1 MNTSMLFSRFQARSH
16 GGIALRASA
25 FAAILCAALHAHA
38 AQDIYFN
45 ENTSG
50 SSPNRYLNE
59 SSNWYT
65 DAGRTQQFEGTLS
78 SDYNGIINTE
88 SQIFASCAS
97 ELS

>member
-1 MNTSMLFSRFQARSH
+1 MNTSIFARFPSWSR
-16 GGIALRASA
+16 GGIALRSST

-50 SSPNRYLNE
+50 SSSNRYLNQ

-65 DAGRTQQFEGTLS
+65 DAARTQQFEGTLS
-78 SDYNGIINTE
+78 SDYNGIINAT
-88 SQIFASCAS
+88 SQIFA
-97 ELS
+97 